1 MEVITRTAELERAC
15 EALARS
21 PYVTVD
27 TEFIRET
34 TFWPELCLVQLA
46 SDDTTALVDPLA
58 DGLSLEPLFALMRD
72 PSVTKVFHAARRD
85 RPGPAFRHSG
95 RGHGLR
101 LRRVDRL

>member
-58 DGLSLEPLFALMRD
+58 DGLSLEPGSKLNLVVKA
-72 PSVTKVFHAARRD
+72 RD
-85 RPGPAFRHSG
+85 RFDLGDQANVGSSRSLP
-95 RGHGLR
+95 
-101 LRRVDRL
+101 